1 RPAGSASIGSSAH
14 CGNCAARSR
23 RTSSSSVS
31 SSSTCILPAVTSTI
45 LVSRV
50 TRYCGGMAPLNVF
63 TAENRDGRIDVGR
76 AVGSKATTM
85 YIYDLAP
92 GQSSSPYHYEYEEEW
107 LLVVDGTIVVRVP
120 DGERTLER
128 GDLVRF
134 PPGSTGAHK
143 VMNRSELPA
152 RTLLFASSRVPA
164 VSVYPDSDKIGVWP
178 GEEADALIFRRGTAV
193 PWSDGEE
200 GWQKAL

>member
-92 GQSSSPYHYEYEEEW
+92 GQSSCPYHYEYEEEW
-107 LLVVDGTIVVRVP
+107 LLVVDGAIVARMP
-120 DGERTLER
+120 DGEHAVGR
-128 GDLVRF
+128 GDLVCF
-134 PPGSTGAHK
+134 PAGPAGAHK
-143 VMNRSELPA
+143 IMNRSESPA
-152 RTLLFASSRVPA
+152 RVMMFSSSRVPA
-164 VSVYPDSDKIGVWP
+164 VSVY
-178 GEEADALIFRRGTAV
+178 R
-193 PWSDGEE
+193 
-200 GWQKAL
+200 